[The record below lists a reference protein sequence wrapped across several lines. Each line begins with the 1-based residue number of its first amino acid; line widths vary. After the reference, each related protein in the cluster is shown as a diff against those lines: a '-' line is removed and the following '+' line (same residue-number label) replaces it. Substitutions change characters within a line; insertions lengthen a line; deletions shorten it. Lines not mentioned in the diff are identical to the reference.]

1 MNKRFAS
8 IIIVW
13 CLSLLTLWIGYNY
26 LYVILAEQ
34 ASAPQP
40 VTPRASLTDEENSSI
55 EVFQRMSPSVAFIVT
70 KTQEGVWFP
79 SGMTEMRV
87 GAGSGFVWDTLGHI
101 VTNYH
106 VIEGAQVIAVRF
118 GSDELLRGK
127 VVGTAPDY
135 DLAVISMIG
144 PPRSFAPIPKGD
156 SRSLKVGQTVYAI
169 GNPFGLTR
177 TLSKGIIS
185 ALERSMSTES
195 QREIKGVIQTDAA
208 INPGNSGGPLLDSAG
223 RVIGMTSA
231 IASQT
236 GGFSGVGFAVP
247 IDTLNRIVPQMIKT
261 GRAPRP
267 GIGITALPEEI
278 SARFNVPGVIIAQV
292 IPDLPAAQAGLQGAD
307 LDTGHIGDI
316 LMAVNGHRVRTIGE
330 LVTEL
335 SNAGVGHKV
344 ELTVL
349 RDDKERKVTVTVI
362 DIGNSQPGRSD

>member
-13 CLSLLTLWIGYNY
+13 CLILLSLWIGYDY
-26 LYVILAEQ
+26 LYVILANE
-34 ASAPQP
+34 AAAPQP
-40 VTPRASLTDEENSSI
+40 IVPRASLTDEEKSSI
-55 EVFQRMSPSVAFIVT
+55 EVFQRISPSVAFIVT
-70 KTQEGVWFP
+70 EAPGGVWFP
-79 SGMTEMRV
+79 SGREEMRV

-106 VIEGAQVIAVRF
+106 VIEGAEAIAVRF
-118 GSDELLRGK
+118 GSEELLRGK

-135 DLAVISMIG
+135 DLAVIRMIG
-144 PPRSFAPIPKGD
+144 PPRSFEPIPKGD
-156 SRSLKVGQTVYAI
+156 SKSLQVGQTVYAI
-169 GNPFGLTR
+169 GNPFGLTH
-177 TLSKGIIS
+177 TMSMGIIS
-185 ALERSMSTES
+185 ALDRSMSTES

-223 RVIGMTSA
+223 RVIGMISA

-236 GGFSGVGFAVP
+236 GNFAGVGFAVP
-247 IDTLNRIVPQMIKT
+247 IDTLNRIVPEMIKT

-278 SARFNVPGVIIAQV
+278 AARLKVPGVIIAQV
-292 IPDLPAAQAGLQGAD
+292 MPGSPAAQAGLQGAG
-307 LDTGHIGDI
+307 LETGRIGDVI
-316 LMAVNGHRVRTIGE
+316 VAVNGRRVRTIGE
-330 LVTEL
+330 LTTDL
-335 SNAGVGHKV
+335 TDAGIGHKV

-362 DIGNSQPGRSD
+362 DIA

>member
-13 CLSLLTLWIGYNY
+13 CLILLSLWIGYEY
-26 LYVILAEQ
+26 LYVILADK
-34 ASAPQP
+34 ASAQQP
-40 VTPRASLTDEENSSI
+40 VAPRASLTDEEKSSI

-70 KTQEGVWFP
+70 QSPESIWFP
-79 SGMTEMRV
+79 SGREEVRV

-106 VIEGAQVIAVRF
+106 VIEGAQTIAVRF

-135 DLAVISMIG
+135 DLAVIRMEG

-156 SRSLKVGQTVYAI
+156 SKSLKVGQTVYAI

-177 TLSKGIIS
+177 TMSMGIIS

-223 RVIGMTSA
+223 RVIGITSA

-236 GGFSGVGFAVP
+236 GNFAGVGFAVP
-247 IDTLNRIVPQMIKT
+247 IDILSRIVPEMIKT

-267 GIGITALPEEI
+267 GIGIAALPEEI
-278 SARFNVPGVIIAQV
+278 SARLHVQGVIIAQV
-292 IPDLPAAQAGLQGAD
+292 VPGSPAAQAGLEGAN
-307 LDTGHIGDI
+307 LETGRIGDI
-316 LMAVNGHRVRTIGE
+316 IVAVNGHRVETIGE
-330 LVTEL
+330 LTTEL
-335 SNAGVGHKV
+335 SETGIGHKA

-349 RDDKERKVTVTVI
+349 RDNKERKVTVTVI
-362 DIGNSQPGRSD
+362 DIVQ

>member
-1 MNKRFAS
+1 MNKRFTS

-13 CLSLLTLWIGYNY
+13 CLVLLSLWVGYDY
-26 LYVILAEQ
+26 LYVILANRV
-34 ASAPQP
+34 SAPQP
-40 VTPRASLTDEENSSI
+40 IVPRASLADEEKSAI

-70 KTQEGVWFP
+70 QTQEGVWFP
-79 SGMTEMRV
+79 SGLAEIQV
-87 GAGSGFVWDTLGHI
+87 GAGSGFVWDSLGHI

-106 VIEGAQVIAVRF
+106 VIEGARVIAVRF
-118 GSDELLRGK
+118 GSDELLRGD

-135 DLAVISMIG
+135 DLAVIRMIG
-144 PPRSFAPIPKGD
+144 PPRSFEPIPKGD
-156 SRSLKVGQTVYAI
+156 SKNLKVGQTVYAI

-177 TLSKGIIS
+177 TMSKGIIS

-223 RVIGMTSA
+223 SVIGMTSA
-231 IASQT
+231 IASRT
-236 GGFSGVGFAVP
+236 GSFSGVGFAVP

-278 SARFNVPGVIIAQV
+278 SARLNVPGVIIAQV
-292 IPDLPAAQAGLQGAD
+292 IPHSPAAQAGLQGAN
-307 LDTGHIGDI
+307 LETGHVDDI
-316 LMAVNGHRVRTIGE
+316 IMAVNGHRVQTIGE
-330 LVTEL
+330 LATEL
-335 SNAGVGHKV
+335 ADAGIGNKV

-349 RDDKERKVTVTVI
+349 RDGKERKVTATVI
-362 DIGNSQPGRSD
+362 DIAK